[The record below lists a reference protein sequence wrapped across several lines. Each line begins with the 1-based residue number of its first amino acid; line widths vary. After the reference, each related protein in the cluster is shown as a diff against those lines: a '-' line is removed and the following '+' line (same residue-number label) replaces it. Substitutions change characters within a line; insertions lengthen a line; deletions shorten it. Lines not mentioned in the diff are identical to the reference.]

1 MAVDM
6 QNLQLLAGDK
16 VKKKII
22 AILIILISVALIGTG
37 FFLLL
42 SNKQSP
48 NEVNYVENTKS
59 LQNSQI
65 KLDISIDEETSV
77 NATFDIHANTQDVA
91 LTLTRQGMP
100 LTSYY
105 LLNYET
111 GEVMQQNIANANPQ
125 VFDTS
130 LNVTNIFEIIKVDTW
145 NDENATFE
153 LETNLLAT
161 KLIAVNNLIQMFP
174 SFFDFD
180 NQTKIVATVTTS
192 NEQISTID
200 FDINQMHFHF
210 EIMDSNVES

>member
-1 MAVDM
+1 M

-22 AILIILISVALIGTG
+22 TILIILISVALIGTG
-37 FFLLL
+37 IFLLL

-77 NATFDIHANTQDVA
+77 GATFDIHANTQDVA

-111 GEVMQQNIANANPQ
+111 GEVTQQNIANANPQ

-130 LNVTNIFEIIKVDTW
+130 LNVTDIFEIIKADTW

-180 NQTKIVATVTTS
+180 NQTKMIAAVTTS

-210 EIMDSNVES
+210 EIMDSAVES

>member
-1 MAVDM
+1 M
-6 QNLQLLAGDK
+6 
-16 VKKKII
+16 KKKII
-22 AILIILISVALIGTG
+22 IVSGILTLTVLLIALGFSILNDSYNSNGISFI
-37 FFLLL
+37 
-42 SNKQSP
+42 
-48 NEVNYVENTKS
+48 ENTKS
-59 LQNSQI
+59 LQNYQI

-77 NATFDIHANTQDVA
+77 GATFDIHANTQDVA

-111 GEVMQQNIANANPQ
+111 GEVTQQNIANATAQ
-125 VFDTS
+125 HFDSS
-130 LNVTNIFEIIKVDTW
+130 LNVTDIFEIIKADTW
-145 NDENATFE
+145 NDENDTYE
-153 LETNLLAT
+153 LETNLLTT

-192 NEQISTID
+192 NEQIFTID

>member
-1 MAVDM
+1 M

-22 AILIILISVALIGTG
+22 TILIMLMSVALIGTG
-37 FFLLL
+37 IFLLL
-42 SNKQSP
+42 SNKKSS
-48 NEVNYVENTKS
+48 NEINYVENTKL
-59 LQNSQI
+59 LQNYQI

-130 LNVTNIFEIIKVDTW
+130 LNVTDIFEIIKVDTW

-174 SFFDFD
+174 SFFDFN

>member
-59 LQNSQI
+59 LQNYQV

-145 NDENATFE
+145 NDENGTFE

>member
-145 NDENATFE
+145 NDENGTFE

>member
-1 MAVDM
+1 M
-6 QNLQLLAGDK
+6 
-16 VKKKII
+16 KKKII
-22 AILIILISVALIGTG
+22 IVSGILTLTVLLIALGFSILNDSYNSNGISFI
-37 FFLLL
+37 
-42 SNKQSP
+42 
-48 NEVNYVENTKS
+48 ENTKS
-59 LQNSQI
+59 LQNYQI

-77 NATFDIHANTQDVA
+77 GATFDIHANTQDVA

-111 GEVMQQNIANANPQ
+111 SKATQQNIANATAQ
-125 VFDTS
+125 HFDSS
-130 LNVTNIFEIIKVDTW
+130 LNITDIFEIIKADTW
-145 NDENATFE
+145 NDENDTYE
-153 LETNLLAT
+153 LETNLLTT

-192 NEQISTID
+192 NEQIFTID

>member
-1 MAVDM
+1 M
-6 QNLQLLAGDK
+6 
-16 VKKKII
+16 KKKII
-22 AILIILISVALIGTG
+22 IVSGILILTVILIALG
-37 FFLLL
+37 FSILNDSYN
-42 SNKQSP
+42 SNGISFI
-48 NEVNYVENTKS
+48 EYTKS
-59 LQNSQI
+59 LQNYQI

-77 NATFDIHANTQDVA
+77 GATFDIHANTQDVA

-111 GEVMQQNIANANPQ
+111 GEVTQQNIANANPQ

-130 LNVTNIFEIIKVDTW
+130 LNVTDIFEIIKADTW
-145 NDENATFE
+145 NDENTTFE

-180 NQTKIVATVTTS
+180 NQTKMIAAVTTS

>member
-1 MAVDM
+1 M

-22 AILIILISVALIGTG
+22 TILIMLISVALIGTG
-37 FFLLL
+37 IFLLL
-42 SNKQSP
+42 SNKKSS
-48 NEVNYVENTKS
+48 NEINYVENTKL
-59 LQNSQI
+59 LQNYQI

-77 NATFDIHANTQDVA
+77 GATFDIHANTQDVA

-111 GEVMQQNIANANPQ
+111 GEVTQQNIANANPQ

-130 LNVTNIFEIIKVDTW
+130 LNVTDIFEIIKADTW

-180 NQTKIVATVTTS
+180 NQTKMIAAVTTS

-210 EIMDSNVES
+210 EIMDSAVES

>member
-22 AILIILISVALIGTG
+22 TILIILISVALIGTG
-37 FFLLL
+37 LFLLL

-59 LQNSQI
+59 LQNYQI

-100 LTSYY
+100 LTSFY

-145 NDENATFE
+145 NDENGTFE

>member
-1 MAVDM
+1 M
-6 QNLQLLAGDK
+6 
-16 VKKKII
+16 KKKII
-22 AILIILISVALIGTG
+22 IVSGILILTVLLIALGFSILNDSYNSNGISFI
-37 FFLLL
+37 
-42 SNKQSP
+42 
-48 NEVNYVENTKS
+48 ENTKS
-59 LQNSQI
+59 LQNYQI

-77 NATFDIHANTQDVA
+77 GATFDIHANTQDVA

-111 GEVMQQNIANANPQ
+111 SKATQQNIANANPQ
-125 VFDTS
+125 VFDSS
-130 LNVTNIFEIIKVDTW
+130 LNITDIFEIIKADTW
-145 NDENATFE
+145 NDENDTYE
-153 LETNLLAT
+153 LETNLLTT

-192 NEQISTID
+192 NEQIFTID

>member
-1 MAVDM
+1 MDM

-22 AILIILISVALIGTG
+22 TILIMLISVALIGTG
-37 FFLLL
+37 IFLLL
-42 SNKQSP
+42 SNKKSS
-48 NEVNYVENTKS
+48 NEINYVENTKL
-59 LQNSQI
+59 LQNYQI

-77 NATFDIHANTQDVA
+77 GATFDIHANTQDVA

-111 GEVMQQNIANANPQ
+111 GEVTQQNIANANPQ

-130 LNVTNIFEIIKVDTW
+130 LNVTDIFEIIKADTW

-180 NQTKIVATVTTS
+180 NQTKMIAAVTTS

-210 EIMDSNVES
+210 EIMDSAVGS

>member
-1 MAVDM
+1 M
-6 QNLQLLAGDK
+6 
-16 VKKKII
+16 KKKINVI
-22 AILIILISVALIGTG
+22 IGILIVAILLILLGISMLISKNKKIVFIEQTKAL
-37 FFLLL
+37 
-42 SNKQSP
+42 QD
-48 NEVNYVENTKS
+48 Y
-59 LQNSQI
+59 QI

-77 NATFDIHANTQDVA
+77 GATFDIHANTQDVA

-111 GEVMQQNIANANPQ
+111 GEVTQQNITNANPQ

-130 LNVTNIFEIIKVDTW
+130 LNVTDIFEIIKADTW

-180 NQTKIVATVTTS
+180 NQTKMIAAVTTS

-200 FDINQMHFHF
+200 FDINQMHFHY
-210 EIMDSNVES
+210 EILENKHNDKYTN

>member
-59 LQNSQI
+59 LQNYQI

-145 NDENATFE
+145 NDENGTFE